1 MKKQQC
7 LLCNKLATKPDESGL
22 KKLCLKHY
30 KEKMV
35 VTLEDIED
43 IDPRIN
49 AAFYDEKTE
58 KKE

>member
-1 MKKQQC
+1 MQKQQC
-7 LLCNKLATKPDESGL
+7 LLCKKLATKPDETGL

-30 KEKMV
+30 KEKIV
-35 VTLEDIED
+35 EKIVLEDIED

-49 AAFYDEKTE
+49 AAFYIE